1 MNFMEQQK
9 QQFNLPKVMFLTGM
23 AFVTGGFFRTLLEFL
38 MDHSGQMPSG
48 MQIFMTIWFGFIVE
62 AAVGM
67 AVLSYLLRGVY
78 PMRKLW
84 LSGTGAFALGIFI
97 TAIMFNQFF
106 YAFMIIPGYLVG
118 LFFAQFLKERSG
130 RKILILITSMGFLFS
145 QISGYIIFSN
155 NRAWVTWLYN
165 HIGNLSVTI
174 LAHIVQDM
182 IIGIFIALGFGL
194 MMRRNIQDKSL
205 TQVEE
210 NLNSVNSIK
219 NIIGNVL
226 IIIGVI
232 AAATIFVMVMAN
244 SNK

>member
-9 QQFNLPKVMFLTGM
+9 QQFNLPKVMILTGM
-23 AFVTGGFFRTLLEFL
+23 AFVAGGFFRTLLELL
-38 MDHSGQMPSG
+38 MNHSGQMDSG
-48 MQIFMTIWFGFIVE
+48 MQIFLTIWLGFIVE

-67 AVLSYLLRGVY
+67 AILSYLLRWVY

-118 LFFAQFLKERSG
+118 LFFGLFLKERSG
-130 RKILILITSMGFLFS
+130 RKILILMPTLGFLFS
-145 QISGYIIFSN
+145 QISGYILFNN
-155 NRAWVTWLYN
+155 NRAWVIWLYN
-165 HIGNLSVTI
+165 NIGNLRVTI
-174 LAHIVQDM
+174 LGNMVQDM

-210 NLNSVNSIK
+210 KLNSVNYIK
-219 NIIGNVL
+219 KIIGNVV
-226 IIIGVI
+226 IIIAVI
-232 AAATIFVMVMAN
+232 VAAAVVVIVRAN
-244 SNK
+244 SN